1 MKNKLSNL
9 NDHLFTALERLNDD
23 DLTPEQIEAEAKRAD
38 AIVSIADQITE
49 NGKLRLSAAKLFA
62 EHGAS
67 ILPHL
72 PQIGKAEE

>member
-1 MKNKLSNL
+1 MRNKLSNL

-38 AIVSIADQITE
+38 AIVAIADQITE

>member
-1 MKNKLSNL
+1 MKNKISNL

>member
-67 ILPHL
+67 IFPHL